1 MPTEILLITT
11 LRALIEV
18 AGLMLIARGVMWLF
32 GPKAREGNFF
42 YAILTTGTIPFIRLA
57 RAITPRVVRDPY
69 VPVVAFGL
77 LVVLWIA
84 TGIAKEWLCAARSLQ
99 CV

>member
-1 MPTEILLITT
+1 MPPDVLLITAA
-11 LRALIEV
+11 RALIEV

-32 GPKAREGNFF
+32 GPRWREHNFF
-42 YAILTTGTIPFIRLA
+42 YAVFTAVTLPFIRLA
-57 RAITPRVVRDPY
+57 RALTPRAVSETY
-69 VPVVAFGL
+69 APVVAFVL

-84 TGIAKEWLCAARSLQ
+84 TGAAKAWLCDVRSLQ